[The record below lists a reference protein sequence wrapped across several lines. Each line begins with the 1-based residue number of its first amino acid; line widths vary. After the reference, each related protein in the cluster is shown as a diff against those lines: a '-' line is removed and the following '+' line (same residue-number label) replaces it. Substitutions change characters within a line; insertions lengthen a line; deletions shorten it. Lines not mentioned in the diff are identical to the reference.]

1 MRCAHVRRLALLS
14 ACYFEMLSWDTHSL
28 FYRFIFFHVRP
39 SRSWPSFEKAVRSK
53 TMFSRSW
60 ETTVFT
66 LGVSTYP
73 AGKLSQ
79 LRIDHKTNFSFL
91 CPTSLYWLKTTV
103 PHPEQAMASM
113 DAKSTQRDIIVP
125 QGQPLPLGMT
135 PPRPP
140 STEARRMKIWASG
153 SLNGISELEHA
164 PNALHSPESGHGT
177 RKKDISSLDAGCWM
191 WIDRMREKSQLMSWD
206 LRWNIFISMDLLIRV
221 GPVTLVRAFR

>member
-1 MRCAHVRRLALLS
+1 MSGVCHCWVPVTLRCFPETLILCSIVSYSSMFGHLVHDLPLRRQSGLRQ
-14 ACYFEMLSWDTHSL
+14 CSL
-28 FYRFIFFHVRP
+28 EAGII
-39 SRSWPSFEKAVRSK
+39 
-53 TMFSRSW
+53 

-113 DAKSTQRDIIVP
+113 VAKSTQRDIIVP

-140 STEARRMKIWASG
+140 STEARRMKIWASR